1 MMHFSQSRA
10 VPHPGDQLRAEIEDL
25 GISIRAFA
33 RALDVP
39 HNRLTA
45 ILNGQRAITADT
57 ALRLSVCL
65 GTPAE
70 MWLDLQKQWDLQQA
84 QSELGDTLL
93 ERVTPL

>member
-1 MMHFSQSRA
+1 MNQFSQSRA
-10 VPHPGDQLRAEIEDL
+10 VPHPGEQLQAEIEDL

-45 ILNGQRAITADT
+45 ILSGERAITADT

-70 MWLDLQKQWDLQQA
+70 MWLDLQKQWELEQA
-84 QSELGDTLL
+84 RATLGDTLF